1 MPLAVGMRLGPYEI
15 LAPLG
20 AGGMG
25 EVYRARD
32 TRLGRDVALKILPED
47 VANDPGRRQRF
58 ELEARAVAA
67 LNHPNIVA
75 IYDVGEGY
83 IVSELVDGESLRGA
97 AFGLRK
103 TIDIAVQIAGGLAA
117 AHAASIVHR
126 DLKPENILFTRE
138 GRVKILDFGLAKM
151 AGSRA
156 HAAATAT
163 MTVHTE
169 PGVVM
174 GTVGYMSPEQIRGA
188 AADHRSDIFNL
199 GLILYELLAGKRP
212 FSGETSVETM
222 TAILKQDA
230 PELPERV
237 PAGVRQIVAHCLEKE
252 PANRFQSAKDLA
264 FALSQ
269 FERPSGTAATQAV
282 RIRAPWKA
290 IAALVAGAAI
300 ALAVLVGHFLWRG
313 PQPQEW
319 TGIRLG
325 GPEMALNPR
334 VSPDGHLLAFQ
345 AMEDGLTQVALMKPE
360 SGNWSILTHRRDH
373 GGIAAISWS
382 PDGTQ
387 IYYDRISDA
396 PAGIYSIPVLGGTEH
411 LVLPNAMLP
420 EILPDG
426 SLLAARLN
434 AQQQHQLFRFWP
446 ETGRSQDLPL
456 LVRFVLSSLVR
467 ATADGKRAIAYAV
480 HVGETTPALF
490 ALDLAS
496 NAVKRVTPAAHHD
509 ENIIGWGP
517 TRDGKTVLAAMRA
530 ATIRRVVAISV
541 DGSAAERT
549 LFTTNS
555 DVYSVEPGPDGSV
568 YVNLVERPAEV
579 LRLAANGG
587 PGERIAAFPELEFP
601 EMILRLPDGRIVAPV
616 AMAHTRLMA
625 FDPGKEAVPF
635 LNTAEET
642 GGPLTLA
649 GPREVAFGIGPVPR
663 QTIAIADLESGR
675 ISRRIAPGKGGLIS
689 LAAMP
694 DGKMLYFAAGG
705 SIWSVPSSG
714 GDAKLLCGGNS
725 AVMEPSGRSLIVQR
739 LEAAHARLFRVPLT
753 GGAEQEIPPD
763 ALFPTGGSP
772 LGPGAMDAGGRLL
785 VSLSPLDSWFN
796 PLGILD
802 TATGRITRVPGN
814 ELSDHLSA
822 VWAPDGRIIAVQ
834 VGLRATLWKFTLEDR

>member
-1 MPLAVGMRLGPYEI
+1 MWPTIPA
-15 LAPLG
+15 A
-20 AGGMG
+20 A
-25 EVYRARD
+25 
-32 TRLGRDVALKILPED
+32 
-47 VANDPGRRQRF
+47 QRF

-83 IVSELVDGESLRGA
+83 IVSELVGGESLRGA

-117 AHAASIVHR
+117 AHAAAIVHR
-126 DLKPENILFTRE
+126 DLKPENILLTRE

-151 AGSRA
+151 AGSRTL
-156 HAAATAT
+156 AAATAT

-188 AADHRSDIFNL
+188 AADHRSDIFNF
-199 GLILYELLAGKRP
+199 GLILYELLAGKRA
-212 FSGETSVETM
+212 FTGETSVETM

-230 PELPERV
+230 PELPETV

-300 ALAVLVGHFLWRG
+300 ALAVLAGHFLWRG

-325 GPEMALNPR
+325 GPEMALDPR
-334 VSPDGHLLAFQ
+334 SSPDGHLLAFE
-345 AMEDGLTQVALMKPE
+345 AMEDGLNQVALMKPE
-360 SGNWSILTHRRDH
+360 SGNWSILTHRRDR
-373 GGIAAISWS
+373 GLLNGISWS

-387 IYYDRISDA
+387 IYYGRSLDV
-396 PAGIYSIPVLGGTEH
+396 PVGIYSVSVLGGAER
-411 LVLPNAMLP
+411 LVLPNAMCP

-426 SLLAARLN
+426 SLLAVRLN
-434 AQQQHQLFRFWP
+434 PQRQLQLFRFWTD
-446 ETGRSQDLPL
+446 TGRSQDLPL
-456 LVRFVLSSLVR
+456 LVSLSSFAVIAR
-467 ATADGKRAIAYAV
+467 GTAAGKRAIAYAV
-480 HVGETTPALF
+480 HVGEAAPALF

-496 NAVKRVTPAAHHD
+496 NAVRRITPATHHD
-509 ENIIGWGP
+509 ENITGWGL
-517 TRDGKTVLAAMRA
+517 TRDGKTVVAAIRA
-530 ATIRRVVAISV
+530 TTIRRLVAISV

-555 DVYSVEPGPDGSV
+555 DVYNVEPGPDGSV
-568 YVNLVERPAEV
+568 YVNMVDRPFEV

-587 PGERIAAFPELEFP
+587 AAERIAALPELDYAG
-601 EMILRLPDGRIVAPV
+601 MILRLPDGRIVAPA
-616 AMAHTRLMA
+616 AMAHTRLMV
-625 FDPGKEAVPF
+625 FEPGKEAVPF

-649 GPREVAFGIGPVPR
+649 GAREVAFGIGPVPR

-675 ISRRIAPGKGGLIS
+675 ISRRIAPGKGELIS
-689 LAAMP
+689 LAATP
-694 DGKMLYFAAGG
+694 DGKTLSFAAGG
-705 SIWSVPSSG
+705 SIWSVPSAG
-714 GDAKLLCGGNS
+714 GDAKLVCGGTAS
-725 AVMEPSGRSLIVQR
+725 PWS
-739 LEAAHARLFRVPLT
+739 HP
-753 GGAEQEIPPD
+753 GGA
-763 ALFPTGGSP
+763 
-772 LGPGAMDAGGRLL
+772 
-785 VSLSPLDSWFN
+785 
-796 PLGILD
+796 
-802 TATGRITRVPGN
+802 
-814 ELSDHLSA
+814 
-822 VWAPDGRIIAVQ
+822 
-834 VGLRATLWKFTLEDR
+834 